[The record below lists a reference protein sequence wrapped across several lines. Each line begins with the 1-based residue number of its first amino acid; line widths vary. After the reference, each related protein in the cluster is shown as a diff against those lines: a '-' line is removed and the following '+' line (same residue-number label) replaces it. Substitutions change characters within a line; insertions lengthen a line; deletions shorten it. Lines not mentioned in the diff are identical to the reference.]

1 MKLVF
6 LSLLTAASLA
16 SPTHAMDLS
25 QEQASALAFT
35 FKEKALKGIF
45 SEPQLLTPLGV
56 WRCYEEDRPEFLGLE
71 YNFFDYTCDL
81 YVVKSL
87 GKVYRY
93 TASAMVHPDTGISNR
108 KYSTY
113 PTLPVLPRSTII
125 SLARQ
130 YLAAAGFECDYTVRL
145 AALGERTGYLGQDY
159 YLVWMRPSKGAAI
172 LDLNVELEIEPT
184 TGTLLSFLH
193 PLPMAE
199 MPDNVIPAISIDS
212 ARGLMLSICSTL
224 LGCNNPTEV
233 EPVHLEATQPFRLR
247 PDNENPLNQVFFTPA
262 EIALGDQNKTILT
275 YFGIFHCGSAGR
287 TMAFNVDAMTGELKC
302 QWETGMIG
310 ASADPAPKPLGWDW
324 GSGPISVMN
333 GKKAAA
339 AQNADVSECKPKLPP
354 KTGVKLFIHRGR
366 LNVPIVFDAKSGLIW
381 HELGG
386 KRRYGK
392 PNAALLKALLEVAR
406 SISGSAR

>member
-1 MKLVF
+1 MG
-6 LSLLTAASLA
+6 T
-16 SPTHAMDLS
+16 
-25 QEQASALAFT
+25 
-35 FKEKALKGIF
+35 
-45 SEPQLLTPLGV
+45 
-56 WRCYEEDRPEFLGLE
+56 E
-71 YNFFDYTCDL
+71 YQFIDNTCEIKI
-81 YVVKSL
+81 VKSL
-87 GKVYRY
+87 GKIYWYEAHQTVD
-93 TASAMVHPDTGISNR
+93 PDTGASNR

-113 PTLPVLPRSTII
+113 PTLPVLPKSTIV
-125 SLARQ
+125 SLAKR
-130 YLAAAGFECDYTVRL
+130 YLAAAGFECDYTAWSVNI
-145 AALGERTGYLGQDY
+145 GEPTGIVGEDFYDI
-159 YLVWMRPSKGAAI
+159 VMRPSKGSAVA
-172 LDLNVELEIEPT
+172 DLNVRLKIEPT
-184 TGTLLSFLH
+184 TGTLLDFLH

-392 PNAALLKALLEVAR
+392 PNAPLLKALVKVVR
-406 SISGSAR
+406 